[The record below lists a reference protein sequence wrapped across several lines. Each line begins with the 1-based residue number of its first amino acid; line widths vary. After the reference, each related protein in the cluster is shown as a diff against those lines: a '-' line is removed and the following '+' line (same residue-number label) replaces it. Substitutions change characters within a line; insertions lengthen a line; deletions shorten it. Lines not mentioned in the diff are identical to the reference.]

1 MCTLAQNY
9 PEGTNRSETMFDAV
23 TFDHP
28 GDAAVLHAVRL
39 TPTTLGRRD
48 VRIRQRWAGVNF
60 IDVYHRTGL
69 YPVPSLPAILG
80 VEAAGVVEALG
91 CDVDELR
98 VGQSVAWAGLPMG
111 GYAQSRVIA
120 AERVIALPEHVSERV
135 AAGAMLRGL
144 TAHMLLHRVW
154 PVRRGN
160 SILVH
165 AAAGGLGL
173 ILTQWAKRLGATV
186 IGTVGSEEKAQVAL
200 EAGADHI
207 LLHKRE
213 NVPARVRELSGGS
226 GVDIVYDG
234 MGGPTLL
241 QSLDCVRPF
250 GLVVSLGQAS
260 GSLPEIPL
268 TELGPKRSIA
278 IARPS
283 VIAYATD
290 LASYRAATSELFAAL
305 RDGLRIHVGA
315 TFPLAEARA
324 AHEALEAGQTSGSL
338 LLDLS

>member
-1 MCTLAQNY
+1 
-9 PEGTNRSETMFDAV
+9 MFDAI
-23 TFDHP
+23 TFDHT
-28 GDAAVLHAVRL
+28 GDATVLQAVRL
-39 TPTTLGRRD
+39 TPAPMGRRD
-48 VRIRQRWAGVNF
+48 VRIRQHWAGVNF

-69 YPVPSLPAILG
+69 YPVPALPAIPG
-80 VEAAGVVEALG
+80 VEAAGVIEAAG
-91 CDVDELR
+91 PDVDGLE
-98 VGQSVAWAGLPMG
+98 VGQSVTWAGLPMG

-154 PVRRGN
+154 PVSRGD
-160 SILVH
+160 SVLVH

-186 IGTVGSEEKAQVAL
+186 IGTVGSEEKARAARD
-200 EAGADHI
+200 AGADYV

-213 NVPARVRELSGGS
+213 NVPARVRDLTDGS
-226 GVDIVYDG
+226 GVDVVYDG
-234 MGGPTLL
+234 VGGSTLL

-268 TELGPKRSIA
+268 TEFGPRRSIA

-283 VIAYATD
+283 VVAYATNR
-290 LASYRAATSELFAAL
+290 ASYRTATSKLFAAL
-305 RDGLRIHVGA
+305 QDGLRIHVGA
-315 TFPLAEARA
+315 AFPLAEARA
-324 AHEALEAGQTSGSL
+324 AHEALEAGQTSGSV

>member
-1 MCTLAQNY
+1 
-9 PEGTNRSETMFDAV
+9 MFDAV
-23 TFDHP
+23 TFDHT
-28 GDAAVLHAVRL
+28 GDAAVLQAVRL
-39 TPTTLGRRD
+39 TPAPMGRRD
-48 VRIRQRWAGVNF
+48 VRIRQHWAGVNF

-69 YPVPSLPAILG
+69 YPVPALPAIPG
-80 VEAAGVVEALG
+80 VEAAGVIEAFG
-91 CDVDELR
+91 PDVDGLE

-154 PVRRGN
+154 PVSRGD
-160 SILVH
+160 SVLVH

-186 IGTVGSEEKAQVAL
+186 IGTVGSEEKARAAL
-200 EAGADHI
+200 EAGADHV

-213 NVPARVRELSGGS
+213 NIPARVRDLTGGS
-226 GVDIVYDG
+226 GVDVVYDG
-234 MGGPTLL
+234 VGGSTLL

-268 TELGPKRSIA
+268 TELGPRRSIA

-283 VIAYATD
+283 VVAYAANT
-290 LASYRAATSELFAAL
+290 ASYRTATSELFAAL
-305 RDGLRIHVGA
+305 RDGLHIHVGA
-315 TFPLAEARA
+315 AFPLAEARA
-324 AHEALEAGQTSGSL
+324 AHEALEAGQTSGSV